1 MRNTPWCHFNLTSLV
16 MSLLDY
22 LLMCLGITCTF
33 FCVVYVY
40 ALCSLF
46 YWVLVFFFSISKICK
61 TLPKLAYRFNISP
74 RKNANSFFFPEIR
87 SAGFF
92 WMLLSCLF
100 FSKNL
105 RTTWVCFKYIEQL
118 IRFAY
123 FLLTFL

>member
-1 MRNTPWCHFNLTSLV
+1 MPTV
-16 MSLLDY
+16 
-22 LLMCLGITCTF
+22 
-33 FCVVYVY
+33 
-40 ALCSLF
+40 
-46 YWVLVFFFSISKICK
+46 
-61 TLPKLAYRFNISP
+61 
-74 RKNANSFFFPEIR
+74 FFFPEIR